1 MLKKLLILWSMADK
15 IQQIEKEMKVMG
27 DKVDVIDA
35 WFNQVEQISMEYKKT
50 FGN

>member
-1 MLKKLLILWSMADK
+1 MFKRLLTLWYIADK
-15 IQQIEKEMKVMG
+15 INKIEKDLKVMN
-27 DKVDVIDA
+27 DKVEVIDA